1 MNRIGIIG
9 TGYVGLITG
18 VCFANIP
25 MNKVICLDTDKE
37 KIKLL
42 KKGIP
47 TIKEYELEKFLGS
60 ALKQR
65 TIEFTTSY
73 KKLVKESDIIFVC
86 VGTPQL
92 SDGSCN
98 LSYVNS
104 ACDEI
109 ISEIKKWYNNEAL
122 KIIVIKSTV
131 PPGTCKKL
139 QEEFDKR
146 LEHSY
151 TIVEVVSNP
160 EFLREG
166 DAIQDFM
173 NPDRIVIGRDF
184 ERTYEQEAYLKV
196 LQCYGYEMT
205 DRCNLCI
212 CSNTTTSELIKYASN
227 AFLATKITFINQIA
241 EIASS
246 LGANISQVAEGVGMD
261 KRIGGQFLKAG
272 CGYGGSCFPKDVN
285 ALASLCKDNR
295 LVAGEFFEVISELN
309 DYQKSLP
316 FIKLTECYPTLA
328 NKTIAIWGVT
338 FKPDTDD
345 IRESPALRTIEAL
358 LNEKDI
364 WIKIYDPCGIQN
376 LKKYFQGNPEFV
388 YHIEICDDPYEAI
401 QDASALIIQT
411 EWKEFGYHE
420 IHWDKV
426 FQNMKESLIIDG
438 RNMLISYQKE
448 LENEGFKYI
457 HI

>member
-47 TIKEYELEKFLGS
+47 TIKEFELEKFLGN

-73 KKLVKESDIIFVC
+73 KKLVKNSDVIFVC

-98 LSYVNS
+98 LSYVNL

-109 ISEIKKWYNNEAL
+109 ISEIKKCDNDAL
-122 KIIVIKSTV
+122 KIVVIKSTV

-139 QEEFDKR
+139 QEEFDKH

-151 TIVEVVSNP
+151 TIAEVVSNP

-166 DAIQDFM
+166 NAIEDFM

-184 ERTYEQEAYLKV
+184 ERTYEQDAYLKV
-196 LQCYGYEMT
+196 LSCYGSEIT
-205 DRCNLCI
+205 DSNRLCI
-212 CSNTTTSELIKYASN
+212 CSDTTTSELIKYASN

-246 LGANISQVAEGVGMD
+246 LGANISQVAKGVGMD
-261 KRIGGQFLKAG
+261 KRIGEQFLKAG

-295 LVAGEFFEVISELN
+295 LVAGEFFECISTLN
-309 DYQKSLP
+309 DYQKTLP
-316 FIKLTECYPTLA
+316 FIKLTECYPTLR
-328 NKTIAIWGVT
+328 NKTIGIWGVT

-358 LNEKDI
+358 LNEENVK
-364 WIKIYDPCGIQN
+364 IKIYDPCGIEN
-376 LKKYFQGNPEFV
+376 LKKYFQGNPEFG
-388 YHIEICDDPYEAI
+388 YCIEICNDPYEATI
-401 QDASALIIQT
+401 DASALILQT

-420 IHWDKV
+420 INWTDV
-426 FQNMKESLIIDG
+426 FQNMINAIIIDG
-438 RNMLISYQKE
+438 RNKYISYQKE

>member
-42 KKGIP
+42 KNGIP
-47 TIKEYELEKFLGS
+47 IIKEYRLDKFLRI

-73 KKLVKESDIIFVC
+73 KKLVRNSDIIFVC
-86 VGTPQL
+86 VGTPQCP
-92 SDGSCN
+92 DGSCN

-109 ISEIKKWYNNEAL
+109 ISEIKKCDNEAL
-122 KIIVIKSTV
+122 KIVVIKSTV
-131 PPGTCKKL
+131 PPGTCKKV
-139 QEEFDKR
+139 QEEFNKH
-146 LEHSY
+146 LEDSY

-166 DAIQDFM
+166 NAIEDFM
-173 NPDRIVIGRDF
+173 NPDRIVIGRNF
-184 ERTYEQEAYLKV
+184 ERTYEQDAYLKV
-196 LQCYGYEMT
+196 LSCYGEIT
-205 DRCNLCI
+205 DTNNLCI
-212 CSNTTTSELIKYASN
+212 CSDTTTSELIKYASN
-227 AFLATKITFINQIA
+227 AFLATKITFINQVA
-241 EIASS
+241 EIASA
-246 LGANISQVAEGVGMD
+246 LGANISKVAEGVGMD
-261 KRIGGQFLKAG
+261 KRIGKQFLNAG

-285 ALASLCKDNR
+285 ALAFLCKDNR
-295 LVAGEFFEVISELN
+295 LVAGEFFECISTLN

-316 FIKLTECYPTLA
+316 FIKLTECYSTL
-328 NKTIAIWGVT
+328 KDKIICIWGVT

-358 LNEKDI
+358 LKEENVK
-364 WIKIYDPCGIQN
+364 IKIYDPCGIEN
-376 LKKYFQGNPEFV
+376 LKKYFEGNPEFE
-388 YHIEICDDPYEAI
+388 YCIEICNDPYEATI
-401 QDASALIIQT
+401 DASALILQT

-420 IHWDKV
+420 IKWTDV
-426 FQNMKESLIIDG
+426 FQNMINAIIIDG
-438 RNMLISYQKE
+438 RNKYISYQKE